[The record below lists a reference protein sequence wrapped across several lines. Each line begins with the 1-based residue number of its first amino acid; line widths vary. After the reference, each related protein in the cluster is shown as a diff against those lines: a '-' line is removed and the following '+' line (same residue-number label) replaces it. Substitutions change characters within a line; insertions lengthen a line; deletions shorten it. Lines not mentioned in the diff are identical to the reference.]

1 MEERAVST
9 NTRRLAAVGTTVL
22 FQSEVL
28 PTEAYQLLRKQKKCG
43 FWGKWVLP
51 SRRNMNQMPL
61 PLIIPMPFYMYKKI
75 FES

>member
-9 NTRRLAAVGTTVL
+9 NTRRLAAVGTRVP

-43 FWGKWVLP
+43 FCGNGCFLL
-51 SRRNMNQMPL
+51 RE
-61 PLIIPMPFYMYKKI
+61 I
-75 FES
+75 